1 LTFVN
6 IYAKI
11 KEKRKEI
18 NTMEIN
24 SILQA
29 VSTVGFPIAMCL
41 ICSYYIV
48 NLNKEHKEE
57 TEKLTE
63 ALNNNTL
70 VLQKLCDTIGVER
83 EV

>member
-1 LTFVN
+1 MDVGT
-6 IYAKI
+6 IAQI
-11 KEKRKEI
+11 
-18 NTMEIN
+18 
-24 SILQA
+24 

-41 ICSYYIV
+41 ALIWCI
-48 NLNKEHKEE
+48 KEMGDKHKQE
-57 TEKLTE
+57 TEKFTE